1 MNRGRSVGAVCR
13 RGDTDCRSA
22 RAAWSL
28 AARDSGEVVISVAV
42 CTRNRASKLER
53 CLRSMMTM
61 KRDVEWQLVVVDNGS
76 CDNTKAVIKRAAK
89 WLPVTYVWEGK
100 RGLSRARNRAI
111 AASRYPLIAFT
122 DDDCLPAQGWLIAV
136 ISSFTSDPALAVLCG
151 RVEPAAECGSSIG
164 TRVHPHSERVS
175 TAERMLELMSGCNMS
190 FRRDVFDT
198 VGFFDAALGAGSTG
212 GSAED
217 IDLMYRALR
226 QELKLAYSADVVV
239 YHAHGRNNATEIASV
254 SRDYVRGRGAF
265 YWKFIGDRRIQKI
278 AYWEVC
284 GLLKGL
290 VYRAQLSSSSVVLG
304 HLAAGALHRCFAGV
318 AQRVTQ
324 RLPDERSS

>member
-1 MNRGRSVGAVCR
+1 MRS
-13 RGDTDCRSA
+13 SE
-22 RAAWSL
+22 S
-28 AARDSGEVVISVAV
+28 RDVVISVAV

-61 KRDVEWQLVVVDNGS
+61 NRDVEWQLVVVDNGS
-76 CDNTKAVIKRAAK
+76 CDNTKAVVERAAK

-122 DDDCLPAQGWLIAV
+122 DDDCLPAQGWLMAAIR
-136 ISSFTSDPALAVLCG
+136 SFASDPALAVLCG
-151 RVEPAAECGSSIG
+151 RVEPAGEGDSSIG
-164 TRVHPHSERVS
+164 TRVHCHSERVS
-175 TAERMLELMSGCNMS
+175 TAGRILELMSGCNMS
-190 FRRDVFDT
+190 FRREVFDA
-198 VGFFDAALGAGSTG
+198 VGLFDVALGAGSLG

-226 QELKLAYSADVVV
+226 QEFKLVYSPDVVV
-239 YHAHGRNNATEIASV
+239 YHAHGRKTATEIESV

-278 AYWEVC
+278 AYWEVR

-290 VYRAQLSSSSVVLG
+290 AHRAHISSSSMVLG
-304 HLAAGALHRCFAGV
+304 HLAAGALHRCFTGV

-324 RLPDERSS
+324 RLPDEGSS